1 MKIIDKVVA
10 CVAIGLLVVACQDEQ
25 KPGPAE
31 LEVQPAAEDLIGL
44 LPNSALAVVELL
56 NLDSRWEELRAIA
69 PLARVQ
75 DHGVGEL
82 GLDADEVPVMAGPQ
96 MVLAFVSDDAARR
109 IVPVVVLDPPSPAD
123 ALKRLSGSDGLTVV
137 EARGAIWAGPAA
149 QARSVERIAAGDGT
163 SIRTAVDFEALAA
176 RLPAGGLVRVVLNPG
191 GVRAWLLRWAQYE
204 GTIPA
209 AALARL
215 LAADLEAIEVAGFRR
230 EIIDGEL
237 VTDMWVGIDGDV
249 VPEAFV
255 RALAADRGPA
265 LLPPDLPGNAL
276 VAKSFRT
283 EPEAGL
289 AWLRALAAR
298 DPDGPLRNLDF
309 WINEFEE
316 RTGRSVEADIVDAL
330 GERGLALLLESESAG
345 SMELVAIVDADDPER
360 LEAALIDLRDWLAE
374 QIWGRSL
381 GLAAPRLRDDDDE
394 NGAVHG
400 LDFWSPLG
408 SLSGPVFQ
416 LVDGRLVV
424 ATGRESLDLG
434 VELAG
439 SAATWTTPAWALVDG
454 PPDEIAVLRTD
465 ALARALIAGS
475 GGRHDWLAA
484 AGEFLAQTSEGRL
497 RVDYDPGGFS
507 MTGWIR
513 LGGAGS

>member
-1 MKIIDKVVA
+1 MKTIDKVLA
-10 CVAIGLLVVACQDEQ
+10 CVVIGLLAVACEDAQ

-31 LEVQPAAEDLIGL
+31 LEVQPAAEDLIDL
-44 LPNSALAVVELL
+44 LPNSALAAVELL

-75 DHGVGEL
+75 DHMLDEL
-82 GLDADEVPVMAGPQ
+82 GLDADDVPVIAGPR

-109 IVPVVVLDPPSPAD
+109 IVPVAVLDPPSPAD
-123 ALKRLSGSDGLTVV
+123 ALQLLSGSGGLTAV

-149 QARSVERIAAGDGT
+149 QARLVERIAAGDGT
-163 SIRTAVDFEALAA
+163 SISSAVDFDATAE

-191 GVRAWLLRWAQYE
+191 ALRTWLLRWAQYE

-209 AALARL
+209 ASLAQL

-230 EIIDGEL
+230 DIVDGEL
-237 VTDMWVGIDGDV
+237 VTDAWGGIDGDV

-265 LLPPDLPGNAL
+265 LLPPDLPGKTL

-309 WINEFEE
+309 WIDEFEE
-316 RTGRSVEADIVDAL
+316 RTGRDVEADIVDAL
-330 GERGLALLLESESAG
+330 GERGLVLLLESGSAG
-345 SMELVAIVDADDPER
+345 TMELVAIVDAEDPER
-360 LEAALIDLRDWLAE
+360 LEAALIDLRGWLAE

-381 GLAAPRLRDDDDE
+381 GLAAPRLRDAGDE
-394 NGAVHG
+394 GGTVHG
-400 LDFWSPLG
+400 LDVWSPLG
-408 SLSGPVFQ
+408 SLNGPVFQ
-416 LVDGRLVV
+416 LADGRLVV
-424 ATGRESLDLG
+424 ATSRESLGLG

-439 SAATWTTPAWALVDG
+439 SAATWSTPAWALEGG
-454 PPDEIAVLRTD
+454 PPDEIAVLRMD
-465 ALARALIAGS
+465 ALARVLIAGS
-475 GGRHDWLAA
+475 GARAHWLAA
-484 AGEFLAQTSEGRL
+484 AGDFLAQTDEGRL
-497 RVDYDPGGFS
+497 RVDYDPSGFS

-513 LGGAGS
+513 LDGVGL

>member
-1 MKIIDKVVA
+1 
-10 CVAIGLLVVACQDEQ
+10 
-25 KPGPAE
+25 
-31 LEVQPAAEDLIGL
+31 
-44 LPNSALAVVELL
+44 
-56 NLDSRWEELRAIA
+56 
-69 PLARVQ
+69 
-75 DHGVGEL
+75 
-82 GLDADEVPVMAGPQ
+82 
-96 MVLAFVSDDAARR
+96 
-109 IVPVVVLDPPSPAD
+109 
-123 ALKRLSGSDGLTVV
+123 
-137 EARGAIWAGPAA
+137 
-149 QARSVERIAAGDGT
+149 
-163 SIRTAVDFEALAA
+163 
-176 RLPAGGLVRVVLNPG
+176 
-191 GVRAWLLRWAQYE
+191 
-204 GTIPA
+204 
-209 AALARL
+209 

-400 LDFWSPLG
+400 L
-408 SLSGPVFQ
+408 
-416 LVDGRLVV
+416 VV